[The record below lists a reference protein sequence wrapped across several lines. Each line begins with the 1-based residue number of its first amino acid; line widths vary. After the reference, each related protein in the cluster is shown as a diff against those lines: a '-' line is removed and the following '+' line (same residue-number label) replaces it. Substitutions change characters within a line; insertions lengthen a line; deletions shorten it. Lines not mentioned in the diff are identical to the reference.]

1 MRKALVIVGAA
12 LTVLIGSPAIGGTSS
27 TEYPASGRPATSGV
41 EPAKRFVSTTASR
54 TEKPAFSRNDSFPD
68 GIAGGYVF
76 VPINPYRT
84 FDSRQY
90 QNGFQFGGHE
100 VYFDVITNTN
110 GVQQIPSDA
119 VAVTYNLA
127 VDNTTGSGFLS
138 VYPADINWPGN
149 ASINWTTTGTT
160 LSNGGTVAI
169 GFLDAPGQIAVYV
182 GPELLIGTDYVI
194 DITGYY
200 I

>member
-1 MRKALVIVGAA
+1 MRKPVLALSLV
-12 LTVLIGSPAIGGTSS
+12 LTFVVGSPAVVGSS
-27 TEYPASGRPATSGV
+27 PPGSIEADRSASSAS
-41 EPAKRFVSTTASR
+41 EPAKRFVQSTATKDIAPTFVASADV
-54 TEKPAFSRNDSFPD
+54 TN
-68 GIAGGYVF
+68 GVAGGYVF

-84 FDSRQY
+84 LDSRAY
-90 QNGFQFGGHE
+90 SDGFMIGGDTW
-100 VYFDVITNTN
+100 YFDVLTDAN
-110 GVQQIPSDA
+110 GVTQIPATA

-127 VDNTTGSGFLS
+127 IVDTVGSGFVA

-169 GFLDAPGQIAVYV
+169 GFLDAPGQIEVYV
-182 GPELLIGTDYVI
+182 GPALPIGTDFVI

-200 I
+200 L